1 MKTLSSLLIAISL
14 FLLPIKGLILTM
26 ILFISLDTCTALYV
40 TIKLNGWKSFQSTK
54 FFNIVVK
61 SFFYLASIILAFSI
75 DIYIF
80 EGSIMGIKLLLA
92 KSMTAVW
99 VFNEIKSCDEN
110 SVKLGNKPFFDTI
123 KSLLSKMKQLKKD
136 LNEITNG

>member
-1 MKTLSSLLIAISL
+1 MKIISSLIVAISL
-14 FLLPIKGLILTM
+14 FLLPIQGLILTM
-26 ILFISLDTCTALYV
+26 ILFISLDTATALYV

-61 SFFYLASIILAFSI
+61 SFFYLFSIILAFTI
-75 DIYIF
+75 DNYIF
-80 EGSIMGIKLLLA
+80 EGSTMGVKLLLA

-110 SVKLGNKPFFDTI
+110 SVKLGNKPFFEMI
-123 KSLLSKMKQLKKD
+123 KNLLGKMKELKKD
-136 LNEITNG
+136 LNELQ

>member
-1 MKTLSSLLIAISL
+1 MKTITSLFIAISL
-14 FLLPIKGLILTM
+14 FLLPIQGLILTM
-26 ILFISLDTCTALYV
+26 ILFISLDTITALYV
-40 TIKLNGWKSFQSTK
+40 TIRLKGWKSFQSTK

-61 SFFYLASIILAFSI
+61 SFFYLASITLAFTI
-75 DIYIF
+75 DNYIF
-80 EGSIMGIKLLLA
+80 EGSVMGIKLLLA

-110 SVKLGNKPFFDTI
+110 SVKLGNKPFFDMI
-123 KSLLSKMKQLKKD
+123 KELLGKMKQLKKD

>member
-26 ILFISLDTCTALYV
+26 ILFIALDTCTALYV

-61 SFFYLASIILAFSI
+61 SFFYLFSIILAYLI
-75 DIYIF
+75 DTNLF
-80 EGSIMGIKLLLA
+80 ESSFLGVPLILS

-99 VFNEIKSCDEN
+99 VFNEIKSVDEN
-110 SVKLGNKPFFDTI
+110 SVKIGNKSFFVII
-123 KSLLSKMKQLKKD
+123 KEMLGKLKELKKD
-136 LNEITNG
+136 LNEIR

>member
-1 MKTLSSLLIAISL
+1 MKTITSLFIAISL
-14 FLLPIKGLILTM
+14 FLLPIQGLILTM
-26 ILFISLDTCTALYV
+26 ILFISLDTVTALYV
-40 TIKLNGWKSFQSTK
+40 TIRLKGWKSFQSTK

-61 SFFYLASIILAFSI
+61 SFFYLASIILAFTI
-75 DIYIF
+75 DNYIF

-110 SVKLGNKPFFDTI
+110 SVKLGNKPFFDMI
-123 KSLLSKMKQLKKD
+123 KELLSKMKQLKKD
-136 LNEITNG
+136 LNELR

>member
-1 MKTLSSLLIAISL
+1 
-14 FLLPIKGLILTM
+14 M
-26 ILFISLDTCTALYV
+26 ILFIALDTCTALYV

-110 SVKLGNKPFFDTI
+110 SVKLGNKPFFDII

-136 LNEITNG
+136 LNDITNG